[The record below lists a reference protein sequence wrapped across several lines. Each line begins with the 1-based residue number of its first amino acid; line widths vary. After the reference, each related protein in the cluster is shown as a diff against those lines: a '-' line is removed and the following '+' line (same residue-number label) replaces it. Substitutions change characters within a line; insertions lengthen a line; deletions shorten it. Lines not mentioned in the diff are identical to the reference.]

1 MHFWGDKWFKE
12 HGNDFYTAI
21 DRLEKRIRK
30 WVHCGVYGKEKYGT
44 YRDEYLTMW
53 DGGIRQILTPY
64 KGWVIGHTKWAKF
77 LWYIDNHLIP
87 SKKTKFGWIW
97 VGLSNLNYK
106 IGLVKLVHKWQAS
119 RINKAFQVTCK
130 EFPELIDELICDID
144 CYELIKP
151 CKWGD
156 VDGTKIH
163 NKYWKTIDKF
173 EDFEL

>member
-30 WVHCGVYGKEKYGT
+30 WAHCGVYGKEKYGC
-44 YRDEYLTMW
+44 YRDEYLTLW

-64 KGWVIGHTKWAKF
+64 KCCIIGHSKRAKF
-77 LWYIDNHLIP
+77 LHIIDTHLIP
-87 SKKTKFGWIW
+87 GTKTRYGRRWY
-97 VGLSNLNYK
+97 GLADFNEKL
-106 IGLVKLVHKWQAS
+106 GLIKLVHKWQAS

-130 EFPELIDELICDID
+130 EFPELIDELICDVD
-144 CYELIKP
+144 CYKMIVP
-151 CKWGD
+151 CKYGT
-156 VDGTKIH
+156 VDGTAIH

>member
-1 MHFWGDKWFKE
+1 MHYWGDEWFKE

-30 WVHCGVYGKEKYGT
+30 WAHCGVYGMEKYGA

-64 KGWVIGHTKWAKF
+64 KGWVIGHTWWAKF

-87 SKKTKFGWIW
+87 CEKTKFGWLW

-106 IGLVKLVHKWQAS
+106 IGLVKLVHKWQES

-130 EFPELIDELICDID
+130 EFPELIDELICDVD
-144 CYELIKP
+144 CYEMIKP
-151 CKWGD
+151 CKWGN
-156 VDGTKIH
+156 VDGTAIH

-173 EDFEL
+173 EDFGL

>member
-1 MHFWGDKWFKE
+1 MHYWGDKWFKE
-12 HGNDFYTAI
+12 HDGQLNEAI
-21 DRLEKRIRK
+21 NILTYRVRK
-30 WVHCGVYGKEKYGT
+30 WAHCGFSTKEKYGSMRT
-44 YRDEYLTMW
+44 DFVMLW

-64 KGWVIGHTKWAKF
+64 KGWVIGHTWWAKF

-87 SKKTKFGWIW
+87 YKKTKYGWLW
-97 VGLSNLNYK
+97 VGLANLNWA
-106 IGLVKLVHKWQAS
+106 IGLTKLVHKWQAK

-130 EFPELIDELICDID
+130 EFPELIDELICDVD
-144 CYELIKP
+144 CYEIIKP